1 MNTHNSARGSRAGTW
16 AVVLSILAA
25 SIVGIWWLLAGGGTQ
40 AVSALSDESSEDSS
54 TAQTSAP
61 TITPAPTPTIST
73 GPAEDR
79 FQQVATEVPFPVA
92 AELTE
97 SLGTLVPFGW
107 WQAND
112 PLNDAYQMVAEFG
125 MDCFIGADSRGLPVG
140 VMDYAVQWR
149 FIADPSPE
157 VLSAATPA
165 QVTEWLRTP
174 QISGRCNID

>member
-1 MNTHNSARGSRAGTW
+1 M
-16 AVVLSILAA
+16 LSILAA
-25 SIVGIWWLLAGGGTQ
+25 SIVGIWWLLAGGTQ

-61 TITPAPTPTIST
+61 TPTITPVPTPTIT
-73 GPAEDR
+73 YEAAPDR
-79 FQQVATEVPFPVA
+79 FQQMATEVPFPVS

-112 PLNDAYQMVAEFG
+112 PLNDTYQAVAEFG
-125 MDCFIGADSRGLPVG
+125 MECFIGADSRGLPVG

-165 QVTEWLRTP
+165 QATEWLRE
-174 QISGRCNID
+174 QLGRCNFD